1 MYWLQAIIS
10 NYTHGFAPGLKFFLP
25 PTLSVLHGPGDFD
38 SGNSKQRRK
47 KKVNRYNEVESLM
60 SVGS

>member
-47 KKVNRYNEVESLM
+47 KKLIDIMRS
-60 SVGS
+60 SP